1 MKPTS
6 AMRTILAEPALTMSV
21 AAHDALLA
29 KLVEKAGFRVLAISG
44 NAVAASQLGMPDM
57 GFLNLTD
64 MVHVT
69 RRVAAAVVAP
79 VMVDADTG
87 YGNAV
92 QILRTVREFE
102 QAGAAGIYVEDQIA
116 YKKCGM
122 IDGGHPVVPA
132 EEHAAKIHAACKAR
146 MDPDFVIAAR
156 TDAFAEHGLEEAIRR
171 GHLYAE
177 AGADML
183 DIEIPGTPAQVEQ
196 IAKARFRVPL
206 KANMDEG
213 RQLRLIPIT
222 VLEAAGYRI
231 AAYPGT
237 IRYAVVRAVNEAL
250 AHLQRE
256 RSTAGIRDRM
266 ATVKE
271 YFDAVD
277 QDRYL
282 QIEKDSLQPFY
293 GDTRA
298 TP

>member
-1 MKPTS
+1 
-6 AMRTILAEPALTMSV
+6 MRKILAEQGLTMSV

-29 KLVEKAGFRVLAISG
+29 RLVEKAGFRVVAISG

-57 GFLNLTD
+57 GFLNLSD
-64 MVHVT
+64 MAAVA
-69 RRVAAAVVAP
+69 RRIAAAVRVP

-102 QAGAAGIYVEDQIA
+102 QAGAAGIYIEDQVA

-122 IDGGHPVVPA
+122 IEAGHPVVPA

-146 MDPDFVIAAR
+146 TDPDFVIAAR

-183 DIEIPGTPAQVEQ
+183 DIEIPGTPAEVER
-196 IAKARFRVPL
+196 IARARFRVPL

-213 RQLRLIPIT
+213 RQLRLIPLSA
-222 VLEAAGYRI
+222 LESAGYRI

-237 IRYAVVRAVNEAL
+237 VRYAVVRAVNEAL
-250 AHLQRE
+250 AHLARE
-256 RSTAGIRDRM
+256 RSTTGIRDRM

-277 QDRYL
+277 QERYL
-282 QIEKDSLQPFY
+282 EIEKDALQPFY
-293 GDTRA
+293 GSSNFR
-298 TP
+298 